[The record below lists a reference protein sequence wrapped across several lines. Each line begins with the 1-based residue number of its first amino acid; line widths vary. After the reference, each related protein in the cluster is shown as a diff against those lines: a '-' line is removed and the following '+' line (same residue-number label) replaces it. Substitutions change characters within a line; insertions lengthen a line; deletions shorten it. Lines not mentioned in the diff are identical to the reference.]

1 MNIFG
6 DPGFLTEKGIL
17 LDAERIRKFFTIGIA
32 FVGFVVPFDRFNPST
47 AGDACRRSTLLE
59 KWDRCSNFTES
70 RAQIQTE
77 IVGPLNES
85 GEKDPK
91 LVNAFC

>member
-17 LDAERIRKFFTIGIA
+17 LDAERIRIFFTIGITL
-32 FVGFVVPFDRFNPST
+32 VGFLVPFDRFNRGT

-59 KWDRCSNFTES
+59 KWDRCSNFIES

-77 IVGPLNES
+77 IAGPLNES
-85 GEKDPK
+85 GEKNPK
-91 LVNAFC
+91 LVNTFS